1 MSAYP
6 IFASS
11 RSAGHRSRHRCGAFI
26 ALFLLPLIVSS
37 AFAADETRAVSLN
50 AIAIGGLSRA
60 DLGIGMLEG
69 RVALS
74 PHLVV
79 TATPT
84 VLSVEGGDT
93 EFQFRAAATLLL
105 QWGPVRF
112 DDRNLW
118 VFSDAGTTRYRNRL
132 RLTAPVEVSGRALR
146 FQLLD
151 EVFYEKGGRGWF
163 RNMVGVGVGLDANR
177 SFSADAY
184 WMLMEEDRRTRS
196 SMFLLMLTVHV
207 L

>member
-1 MSAYP
+1 
-6 IFASS
+6 
-11 RSAGHRSRHRCGAFI
+11 
-26 ALFLLPLIVSS
+26 
-37 AFAADETRAVSLN
+37 
-50 AIAIGGLSRA
+50 
-60 DLGIGMLEG
+60 MLEG
-69 RVALS
+69 RVAVS
-74 PHLVV
+74 PHLIV
-79 TATPT
+79 TAAPT

-93 EFQFRAAATLLL
+93 EYQFRAAATLLL
-105 QWGPVRF
+105 RLGSVRF

-184 WMLMEEDRRTRS
+184 WMLMDEDQRTQS

>member
-1 MSAYP
+1 M
-6 IFASS
+6 FAGS
-11 RSAGHRSRHRCGAFI
+11 RSVGHCSRRRCAAFVT
-26 ALFLLPLIVSS
+26 LLLLPLIASS
-37 AFAADETRAVSLN
+37 AFAADEPRAVSLN
-50 AIAIGGLSRA
+50 AIAIGALSRT

-69 RVALS
+69 RVEVS
-74 PHLVV
+74 PHLIV
-79 TATPT
+79 TAAPT

-93 EFQFRAAATLLL
+93 EYQFRAAATLLL
-105 QWGPVRF
+105 RLGSVRF

-184 WMLMEEDRRTRS
+184 WMLMDEDQRTQS